1 MGRRF
6 LLILGMLLLALST
19 APAARGQGEGP
30 KSSPT
35 EPDRTLDAPTPFPA
49 NLAPPN
55 EETGSD
61 DDRVPSP
68 KTVLSESTKG
78 ATIKKS
84 PSAQSDRSAN
94 GNERR
99 GEAAGPP
106 VDENVLKAQSTS
118 QAAGQP
124 AGAADPP
131 LSTAER
137 LPVGKK
143 QTVAVTVD
151 VQAPASMNLSK
162 DATLKLIVRNTGTA
176 DAFNVRVDD
185 ELPESLKFVSSLP
198 EMTVSGGG
206 QHLSCVLSTLPGGS
220 DRVITIKV
228 TPIKTGP
235 FDHAAT
241 VRFETGYK
249 SRTRVLEP
257 KLKVDITANPTVG
270 KVLKGQQVEFHISIQ
285 NTGDGPARN
294 VAIQAKLSKG
304 LKHESGPRGED
315 QMLYELALPELMPGA
330 TEKLDPLVADAIM
343 GGEQSCT
350 VTASSDDVVS
360 NKDEAE
366 SVKKIEV
373 VEPKLKITLDAP
385 EQRYTD
391 TVADYK
397 ITLENPGTAP
407 ARKVRIMATL
417 PISGKLAKYSPE
429 GRYDRAT
436 GKLSWTID
444 QIDPGAKAMTF
455 PFQVRMGGIGSYDVI
470 ADAFGEGALKA
481 HERKVTDVIG
491 IADVDLVV
499 SESKRVVDVGGSTT
513 FQIRLRNYGT
523 KDATHLQ
530 VTANLSPN
538 LKFKEAGTGAGSRE
552 VQVQHHEKDNAVKF
566 VEIDKL
572 GPGKE
577 LMLGVL
583 VTVDGPEPKLAT
595 CRVSV
600 THDDLP
606 DGNKF
611 EDMAGV
617 KVTTQRRGAATPAA
631 GP

>member
-6 LLILGMLLLALST
+6 FLILAMMLLALPT
-19 APAARGQGEGP
+19 APTVRGQVEDP
-30 KSSPT
+30 K
-35 EPDRTLDAPTPFPA
+35 
-49 NLAPPN
+49 
-55 EETGSD
+55 
-61 DDRVPSP
+61 PSP
-68 KTVLSESTKG
+68 IDPARLV
-78 ATIKKS
+78 
-84 PSAQSDRSAN
+84 
-94 GNERR
+94 
-99 GEAAGPP
+99 AGPP
-106 VDENVLKAQSTS
+106 VDDNVVKAQATS
-118 QAAGQP
+118 PATGQP
-124 AGAADPP
+124 AGAAEPP
-131 LSTAER
+131 LPTADR

-151 VQAPASMNLSK
+151 VQAPPSMNLSK
-162 DATLKLIVRNTGTA
+162 DATLKLIIRNTGTA

-185 ELPESLKFVSSLP
+185 ELHENLKFVSSLP

-228 TPIKTGP
+228 IPTKTGP

-241 VRFETGYK
+241 VRFETGCK
-249 SRTRVLEP
+249 SRTLVLEP
-257 KLKVDITANPTVG
+257 KLKVDIIANPTVG
-270 KVLKGQQVEFHISIQ
+270 KVLKGQQVEFHISIH

-304 LKHESGPRGED
+304 LKHESGPRGEE
-315 QMLYELALPELMPGA
+315 QMLYELSLPELLPNA
-330 TEKLDPLVADAIM
+330 IEKLDPLVADAIL

-360 NKDEAE
+360 NKDEAVN
-366 SVKKIEV
+366 VKKIEV
-373 VEPKLKITLDAP
+373 VEPKLKLALDGP
-385 EQRYTD
+385 DQRFTD

-397 ITLENPGTAP
+397 VTVENPGSAP
-407 ARKVRIMATL
+407 ARKVRVLVTL
-417 PISGKLAKYSPE
+417 PVSGKLVKYSPD
-429 GRYDRAT
+429 GRYDKT
-436 GKLSWTID
+436 TSKLYWTID
-444 QIDPGAKAMTF
+444 QIDPGAKAMTL
-455 PFQVRMGGIGSYDVI
+455 PFQVRMGGIGRYEVL
-470 ADAFGEGALKA
+470 ADAVGEGALKVN
-481 HERKVTDVIG
+481 ERKTTEVNG

-538 LKFKEAGTGAGSRE
+538 LKFIEAGTGAGSRE
-552 VQVQHHEKDNAVKF
+552 VQVQHNEKDNAVKF

-577 LMLGVL
+577 LILGVL
-583 VTVDGPEPKLAT
+583 VKVDGPEPKLAT
-595 CRVSV
+595 CRVFV

-617 KVTTQRRGAATPAA
+617 KVTTQRRGAATAA
-631 GP
+631 VGQ